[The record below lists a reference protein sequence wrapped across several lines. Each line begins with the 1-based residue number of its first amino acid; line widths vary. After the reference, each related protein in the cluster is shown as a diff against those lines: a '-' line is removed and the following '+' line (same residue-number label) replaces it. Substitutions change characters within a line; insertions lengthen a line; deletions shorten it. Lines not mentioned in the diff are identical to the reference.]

1 MRIQTGRGTI
11 PLITL
16 IGIWSISALNAL
28 PGLAV
33 TPILGKLSVIFP
45 HSTELDVQ
53 MLSSLPSLLIIPFII
68 LAGKLTEKV
77 NFIRLL
83 QVGLAIFA
91 LSGILYLFAGKMW
104 QLIAISAMLGVGSGM
119 IIPLSTGLISKYF
132 VGPYRVKQFG
142 FSSAITNI
150 TLVVATAVTG
160 YLAEVNWHL
169 PFVVYL
175 FPLVSLVL
183 SVYLRRSM
191 ISEEGSA
198 SIANDEKEETGV
210 PPIDPEVGKSKYG
223 VNIKHLLQV
232 MMFYGLSTYLAL
244 IVTFNLP
251 FLMEEYHFSSGDS
264 GVMIS
269 LFFLA
274 IMAPGLFLNRI
285 VGLFREKTKFY
296 SLLCIAVGLALIWI
310 SPKEW
315 VIAPGCILVG
325 LGYGVIQPVIY
336 DKTTH
341 TAVPKKA
348 TLALA
353 FVMMMNY
360 LAILLCPFIIDFFQS
375 TVFHIK
381 SQQPLILPT
390 CFFFRCGEPPDYPK
404 SNCCKS
410 TTNRSS
416 RQWTHPKRKQKFK
429 GIHIQPAE
437 YFRYSHAKISFQFFI
452 LHTY

>member
-119 IIPLSTGLISKYF
+119 IIPLSTGLSSKYF

-381 SQQPLILPT
+381 SQQFAFVFNLCITLVALIWA
-390 CFFFRCGEPPDYPK
+390 Y
-404 SNCCKS
+404 CKRN
-410 TTNRSS
+410 TFL
-416 RQWTHPKRKQKFK
+416 FK
-429 GIHIQPAE
+429 E
-437 YFRYSHAKISFQFFI
+437 
-452 LHTY
+452 

>member
-132 VGPYRVKQFG
+132 VGSYRVKQFG

-198 SIANDEKEETGV
+198 SITNDEKEETGV
-210 PPIDPEVGKSKYG
+210 PPVDPEVGKSKYG

-375 TVFHIK
+375 TVFHIE
-381 SQQPLILPT
+381 SQQFAFVFNLCITLVALIWA
-390 CFFFRCGEPPDYPK
+390 Y
-404 SNCCKS
+404 CKRN
-410 TTNRSS
+410 TFL
-416 RQWTHPKRKQKFK
+416 FK
-429 GIHIQPAE
+429 E
-437 YFRYSHAKISFQFFI
+437 
-452 LHTY
+452 

>member
-91 LSGILYLFAGKMW
+91 LSGILYLFASKMW

-210 PPIDPEVGKSKYG
+210 PPVDPEVGKSKYG

-381 SQQPLILPT
+381 SQQFAFVFNLCITLVALIWA
-390 CFFFRCGEPPDYPK
+390 Y
-404 SNCCKS
+404 CKRN
-410 TTNRSS
+410 TFL
-416 RQWTHPKRKQKFK
+416 FK
-429 GIHIQPAE
+429 E
-437 YFRYSHAKISFQFFI
+437 
-452 LHTY
+452 

>member
-132 VGPYRVKQFG
+132 VGSYRVKQFG

-381 SQQPLILPT
+381 SQQFAFVFNLCITLVALIWA
-390 CFFFRCGEPPDYPK
+390 Y
-404 SNCCKS
+404 CKRN
-410 TTNRSS
+410 TFL
-416 RQWTHPKRKQKFK
+416 FK
-429 GIHIQPAE
+429 E
-437 YFRYSHAKISFQFFI
+437 
-452 LHTY
+452 

>member
-91 LSGILYLFAGKMW
+91 LSGILYLFASKMW

-160 YLAEVNWHL
+160 
-169 PFVVYL
+169 
-175 FPLVSLVL
+175 
-183 SVYLRRSM
+183 
-191 ISEEGSA
+191 G
-198 SIANDEKEETGV
+198 
-210 PPIDPEVGKSKYG
+210 
-223 VNIKHLLQV
+223 
-232 MMFYGLSTYLAL
+232 
-244 IVTFNLP
+244 
-251 FLMEEYHFSSGDS
+251 
-264 GVMIS
+264 MIS

-381 SQQPLILPT
+381 SQQFAFVFNLCITLVALIWA
-390 CFFFRCGEPPDYPK
+390 Y
-404 SNCCKS
+404 CKRN
-410 TTNRSS
+410 TFL
-416 RQWTHPKRKQKFK
+416 FK
-429 GIHIQPAE
+429 E
-437 YFRYSHAKISFQFFI
+437 
-452 LHTY
+452 

>member
-198 SIANDEKEETGV
+198 SITNDEKEETGV
-210 PPIDPEVGKSKYG
+210 PPIGPEVGKSKYG

-360 LAILLCPFIIDFFQS
+360 LAILLGPFIIDFFQS

-381 SQQPLILPT
+381 SQQFAFVFNLCITLVALIWA
-390 CFFFRCGEPPDYPK
+390 Y
-404 SNCCKS
+404 CKRN
-410 TTNRSS
+410 TFL
-416 RQWTHPKRKQKFK
+416 FK
-429 GIHIQPAE
+429 E
-437 YFRYSHAKISFQFFI
+437 
-452 LHTY
+452 

>member
-28 PGLAV
+28 SGLAV

-198 SIANDEKEETGV
+198 SITNDEKEETGV
-210 PPIDPEVGKSKYG
+210 PPIGPEVGKSKYG

-381 SQQPLILPT
+381 SQQFAFVFNLCITLVALIWA
-390 CFFFRCGEPPDYPK
+390 Y
-404 SNCCKS
+404 CKRN
-410 TTNRSS
+410 TFL
-416 RQWTHPKRKQKFK
+416 FK
-429 GIHIQPAE
+429 E
-437 YFRYSHAKISFQFFI
+437 
-452 LHTY
+452 